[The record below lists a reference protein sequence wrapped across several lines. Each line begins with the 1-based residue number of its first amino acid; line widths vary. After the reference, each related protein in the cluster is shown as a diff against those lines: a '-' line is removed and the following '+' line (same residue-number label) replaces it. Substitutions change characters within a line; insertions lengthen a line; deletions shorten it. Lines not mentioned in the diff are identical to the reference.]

1 MERRNYYYVE
11 WQGPQREEF
20 DPVLLLLRFIINIPA
35 MWVAQWLVTGFD
47 IDSWGA
53 LLLGAAIFG
62 AINALIKPIVSL
74 VAWPCACLTLGL
86 FTLVINAVMLAL
98 TAWIA
103 GLFDVAFEVDGF
115 IAAFLGAL
123 VISVVSAPLS
133 WWGRRI
139 IYPRSEP
146 Y

>member
-1 MERRNYYYVE
+1 M
-11 WQGPQREEF
+11 
-20 DPVLLLLRFIINIPA
+20 
-35 MWVAQWLVTGFD
+35 
-47 IDSWGA
+47 GA

-74 VAWPCACLTLGL
+74 VAWPCACFTLGL
-86 FTLVINAVMLAL
+86 FTLVINALMLGL

-103 GLFDVAFEVDGF
+103 GFFDVAFEVDGF

-123 VISVVSAPLS
+123 VISLVSAPLS
-133 WWGRRI
+133 WWGRRV
-139 IYPRSEP
+139 IYPRPDPEP